1 MLYWF
6 KRRFDTAMLQA
17 MRKVT
22 GVLVLVAAVLA
33 SPAQALDAEAVSG
46 LASEEL
52 SVRIEAIAAIADYGD
67 EEALEILQLLYDGEV
82 YVTEEGQIILEM
94 DELVDAV
101 TRQPLDPE
109 PDNYDS
115 VVVNNQMRGDLETA
129 IAALRLRSKDRD
141 TRFASAQ
148 ALEGAEDAALLPVIV
163 EAMEREGDPEI
174 RAMLAQTRSVM
185 ELKSEDSAVRAA
197 AATALGESSDR
208 RVRELLAA
216 KLEKSPDGDYFEQ
229 DGQVRLAALKSVK
242 SIDRR
247 LMLID
252 YFGRFFSG
260 LSLGSILLLVAL
272 GLAIT
277 YGLLGVINLAHGEM
291 LMIGAYAT
299 YVTQTVFANHFPAAL
314 DYYVVAA
321 IPVAFCVA
329 AGVGMVLER
338 TVIRWL
344 YGRPL
349 ETLLATWG
357 ISLFLIQ
364 LVRQIFGAQNVEVS
378 NPSWMSGGVEFM
390 NVVMP
395 YNRICIIVFSFI
407 VLLLMWLMLS
417 RTRLGLFIRSVTQ
430 NRTMASCVG
439 VPTGRVDLL
448 AFGLGSGIAG
458 LAGVALSQIGNV
470 GPDLGQSYIID
481 SFMVVVLGGVG
492 QLAGTVYAALGLGVF
507 SKFIEPHIGAVL
519 TKILVLVLIIAVIQ
533 KRPQGLF
540 ALKGRAVEA

>member
-1 MLYWF
+1 
-6 KRRFDTAMLQA
+6 MLQA
-17 MRKVT
+17 LKKIT
-22 GVLVLVAAVLA
+22 GVLALVAAMLA

-46 LASEEL
+46 LASDEL
-52 SVRIEAIAAIADYGD
+52 SVRIEAIAAIAAHAD
-67 EEALEILQLLYDGEV
+67 EAALEILQLLYEGEV
-82 YVTEEGQIILEM
+82 YVTEEGQIILEF
-94 DELVDAV
+94 DEVVDAI
-101 TRQPLDPE
+101 TREPLDPE
-109 PDNYDS
+109 PDYYDS
-115 VVVNNQMRGDLETA
+115 VIVNNQMRGDLETA
-129 IAALRLRSKDRD
+129 IAALSLLSEDREVRV
-141 TRFASAQ
+141 TSAQ
-148 ALEGAEDAALLPVIV
+148 ALESAEDPRLLPVIV
-163 EAMEREGDPEI
+163 EALARERDPEI

-185 ELKSEDSAVRAA
+185 ELGSEDPAVRVVAV
-197 AATALGESSDR
+197 TALGESSDR

-216 KLEKSPDGDYFEQ
+216 KLERNPDGDYFES
-229 DGQVRLAALKSVK
+229 DATVRLAAVKSVK

-299 YVTQTVFANHFPAAL
+299 YVTQTVFINHFPAAF

-321 IPVAFCVA
+321 IPVAFFVA

-364 LVRQIFGAQNVEVS
+364 LVRQIFGAQNVEVA

-395 YNRICIIVFSFI
+395 YNRICIIVFSFF

-439 VPTGRVDLL
+439 VPTGRVDLM